1 MKVTIERI
9 PESQVRLEI
18 AADPEEQNEAIEK
31 AYRRVAREVVI
42 PGFRKGKAPRSM
54 IERYFGR
61 EMVVEE
67 ANRKLMDDLYRKA
80 IEQEDLVPVGE
91 PELEDIE
98 PDPLQF
104 TVTLPVYPAVDPGNY
119 LDVRVE
125 PEDASVGEGE
135 VDEMLEALRKQQSP
149 WIDPAETRKA
159 QLGDQITV
167 DIAISENGE
176 EFQEPTADST
186 FELGETT
193 FLAELVD
200 LVQTLQPGESGS
212 VEITFDE
219 ERLDAGD
226 PRVDKTLT
234 YTLTLT
240 SLKERDLLPLDDD
253 FAKTYASAETLVEV
267 KERIH
272 TNLWAEKTR
281 ETRTNVVNGI
291 VEKIV
296 EGATFELPQPMIE
309 EQIDRQV
316 QRAQREL
323 QMQGIPWD
331 AFLRQ
336 IGQTEAEWREN
347 IRPSAIESLSSSV
360 VLREIAEKEEIEV
373 TENDLIAEIEE
384 LVSLNTDQSQL
395 AQARQAYL
403 ANDYLRNVIRNDLY
417 DKKLTDRLIEIA
429 TGGGEAVINGYVQ
442 PEIEAAEEAAALD
455 EIVAEAESLDS
466 NE

>member
-9 PESQVRLEI
+9 PESQVRLDI
-18 AADPEEQNEAIEK
+18 AADLEEHNDAIEK

-67 ANRKLMDDLYRKA
+67 ANRKLMDDLYRRA

-91 PELEDIE
+91 PSLESIE

-104 TVTLPVYPAVDPGNY
+104 SVTVPVYPTVDPGPY

-125 PEDASVGEGE
+125 PEDASV
-135 VDEMLEALRKQQSP
+135 DESQIDEIMEALRKQQSP
-149 WIDPAETRKA
+149 WVDPAEPRTA

-167 DIAISENGE
+167 DIDITENGE
-176 EFQEPTADST
+176 QFQDSSEGAT

-193 FLAELVD
+193 FLAELVE
-200 LVQTLQPGESGS
+200 LVQTLKPGEHGS
-212 VEITFDE
+212 VDITFTED
-219 ERLDAGD
+219 RLDPGD
-226 PRVDKTLT
+226 PRVGKTLT

-240 SLKERDLLPLDDD
+240 GLKEHDLLPLDDD
-253 FAKTYASAETLVEV
+253 FAKTYAQAETLDEV
-267 KERIH
+267 KDRLRA
-272 TNLWAEKTR
+272 NLHMEKTR

-296 EGATFELPQPMIE
+296 EGATFELPAPMIE

-316 QRAQREL
+316 QRAKSEL
-323 QMQGIPWD
+323 SMQGIPWE

-336 IGQTEAEWREN
+336 IGQTEDEWREN
-347 IRPSAIESLSSSV
+347 IRDSARESLASSV
-360 VLREIAEKEEIEV
+360 VLREIAEKEKIEV
-373 TENDLIAEIEE
+373 SENDLIAEVEE
-384 LVSLNTDQSQL
+384 IV
-395 AQARQAYL
+395 ARAPEPGARQAYM
-403 ANDYLRNVIRNDLY
+403 ANEYLRNVIRNDLY
-417 DKKLTDRLIEIA
+417 DQKLTDRLIEIA
-429 TGGGEAVINGYVQ
+429 TEGGEAVINGYVA
-442 PEIEAAEEAAALD
+442 PEPAPADTAEVAASTDEA
-455 EIVAEAESLDS
+455 VAEAESLDS